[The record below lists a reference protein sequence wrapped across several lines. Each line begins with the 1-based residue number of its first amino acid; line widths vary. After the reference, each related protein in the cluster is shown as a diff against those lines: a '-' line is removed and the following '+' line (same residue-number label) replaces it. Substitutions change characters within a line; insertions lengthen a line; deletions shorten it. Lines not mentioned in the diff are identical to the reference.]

1 MRRCDFSCWVL
12 LFGGDFINFR
22 WFSCVLSVAGGFG
35 CRHAILPKNALSRLF
50 IIWLGATLRWLRRSV
65 ARLLAW
71 CCMRRGAQTTQHAI
85 KECGSQRRLR
95 RRIQIRALCMRATYI
110 FHMHRLPVRLLA
122 IFQPLRFSELNGA
135 PLKKC
140 FINPSSSFLSF
151 ASRSAPLIAFSIWQS
166 YNSQWISNSWH
177 LHTII

>member
-1 MRRCDFSCWVL
+1 MRRWDYFYLVVTLSISVNFRVCWTLRVVLAVATLYYHTTRYHVCL
-12 LFGGDFINFR
+12 LFGGM
-22 WFSCVLSVAGGFG
+22 
-35 CRHAILPKNALSRLF
+35 
-50 IIWLGATLRWLRRSV
+50 LRWLRRS
-65 ARLLAW
+65 ATRLLAW
-71 CCMRRGAQTTQHAI
+71 CCMRRGAPTTQHAI
-85 KECGSQRRLR
+85 KDCGSQRRLR
-95 RRIQIRALCMRATYI
+95 RRIQIRTLCMRTTYI

-151 ASRSAPLIAFSIWQS
+151 APRSAPLIAFSIWQS